1 MMKNIIDEMLEKVAS
16 EMRKDGAFEEF
27 RKQIMKD
34 EGFVEFLK
42 QKGLK
47 RDEECDCVRCTMPDK
62 IVDLINNDIQKQVD
76 DIFPKNKENIMN
88 LYLDEKDNGNIE
100 TIEKEREQAEKI
112 LKKAVKKYTD
122 DTIVFFTMKK
132 AKENSNG

>member
-1 MMKNIIDEMLEKVAS
+1 MIKNIIDEMLEKLAS
-16 EMRKDGAFEEF
+16 ELSKDAAFEEF

-34 EGFVEFLK
+34 EGFVEFLE

-47 RDEECDCVRCTMPDK
+47 RDKECDCIRCTMPDK
-62 IVDLINNDIQKQVD
+62 IVDLINNDTQKQVED
-76 DIFPKNKENIMN
+76 AFLKKKEKFTS
-88 LYLDEKDNGNIE
+88 LYLDEKDKGYIE

-112 LKKAVKKYTD
+112 LKKAVRKYTD
-122 DTIVFFTMKK
+122 DTIVFFAMNK